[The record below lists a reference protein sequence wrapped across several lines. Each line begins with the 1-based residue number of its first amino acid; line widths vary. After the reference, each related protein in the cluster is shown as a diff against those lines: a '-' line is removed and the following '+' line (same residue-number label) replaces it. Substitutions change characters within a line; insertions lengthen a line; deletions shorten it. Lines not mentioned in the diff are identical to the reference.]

1 MLYVQYC
8 MRGDMNQENLSERLQ
23 VQKEKI
29 LQQIGELGDFRQG
42 SLSPRYRKCGKSYC
56 HCAKKGSKGH
66 GPLWMTTR
74 SIRGKTI
81 SKAIPREKVDT
92 TFKQIDTF
100 HQFQNLVHEYIEA
113 NIKICDVRL
122 EEGKAASREAEKKG

>member
-1 MLYVQYC
+1 
-8 MRGDMNQENLSERLQ
+8 MNQENLSERLQ

-29 LQQIGELGDFRQG
+29 LRQIGELGDFRQG
-42 SLSPRYRKCGKSYC
+42 SLSPRYRKCGKPYC
-56 HCAKKGSKGH
+56 HCAKKGSKWH

-74 SIRGKTI
+74 SIKGKTI

-113 NIKICDVRL
+113 NIKICDARL
-122 EEGKAASREAEKKG
+122 EEGKAASREAEKKGCTQ

>member
-1 MLYVQYC
+1 M
-8 MRGDMNQENLSERLQ
+8 DQENVLDKLQ
-23 VQKEKI
+23 EQKEMI
-29 LQQIGELGDFRQG
+29 LQKISELGDFRQG

-66 GPLWMTTR
+66 GPLWMITR
-74 SIRGKTI
+74 SIRGKTV

-100 HQFQNLVHEYIEA
+100 HQFQNLVREYIDA
-113 NIKICDVRL
+113 NIKICDARL

>member
-1 MLYVQYC
+1 
-8 MRGDMNQENLSERLQ
+8 MNQENVLDKLQ
-23 VQKEKI
+23 AQKEKI
-29 LQQIGELGDFRQG
+29 LQQISELDDFRQG

-74 SIRGKTI
+74 SLRGKTI
-81 SKAIPREKVDT
+81 SKAIPKEKVDT

-100 HQFQNLVHEYIEA
+100 HQFQNLVHEYVET
-113 NIKICDVRL
+113 NIKICVAHL
-122 EEGKAASREAEKKG
+122 EEGKAASSEAEKKG